1 MVSDLQGVEG
11 RPGYPGA
18 RGDPGFLGFPGVKGI
33 HIFIMYISVWQT
45 EKIPYC
51 IVKVCVIAPTSQIL
65 ETWSFS
71 IKRRMYVSYE
81 RKPSF
86 LHIISQIPWL
96 SKRFLFIVT
105 YSRAVREYSGHNLSL
120 PLFTRSLSFKLLKNF
135 IVLLTAINITDSW
148 DWREL
153 DCVTGICKQ
162 IIVNRLH
169 LTYKFQSNK
178 RHVEVHFPISNEAA
192 DCVTLQKGC
201 MDHTGLIN
209 KVVDIWQLFWP
220 FKPGK
225 KTTKQTNKQTK
236 TIFPI
241 SFFRRKG

>member
-1 MVSDLQGVEG
+1 MLCVPCCKFYIYGSNFKIHCTDSS
-11 RPGYPGA
+11 YT
-18 RGDPGFLGFPGVKGI
+18 FLSK
-33 HIFIMYISVWQT
+33 
-45 EKIPYC
+45 
-51 IVKVCVIAPTSQIL
+51 
-65 ETWSFS
+65 
-71 IKRRMYVSYE
+71 
-81 RKPSF
+81 KPSF

-120 PLFTRSLSFKLLKNF
+120 HCEKNRSLSFKLLKNF

-153 DCVTGICKQ
+153 DCVTGIRKQ

-209 KVVDIWQLFWP
+209 NVVDIWQLFWP

-225 KTTKQTNKQTK
+225 KKQQKTNKNH
-236 TIFPI
+236 I
-241 SFFRRKG
+241 SNLLL